1 MPNTGTC
8 EVGFVGCLDHERVQV
23 WATLAGSAQSRREVV
38 MLVGQVSI
46 GVYHER
52 RWGGKHEELWWDLCD
67 IVCDEIGLD
76 SVARCPYA
84 ESRMQP

>member
-1 MPNTGTC
+1 
-8 EVGFVGCLDHERVQV
+8 
-23 WATLAGSAQSRREVV
+23 

-67 IVCDEIGLD
+67 MVCDEIGLD
-76 SVARCPYA
+76 SVSRCPYA